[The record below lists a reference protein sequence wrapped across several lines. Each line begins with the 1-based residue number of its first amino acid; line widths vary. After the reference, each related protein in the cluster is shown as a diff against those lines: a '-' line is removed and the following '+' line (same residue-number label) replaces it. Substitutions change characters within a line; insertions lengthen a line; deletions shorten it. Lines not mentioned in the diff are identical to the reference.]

1 MKILEVMSRD
11 IEVIEPEATLRQAA
25 ERMRALDVGALPVCD
40 GERIQGMLTDRDIVV
55 RGLAVGL
62 EPTAPVEQVMTRE
75 VAWCYDDD
83 DVEDAAQLMRDRQ
96 IRRILVVTRIGELVG
111 ILSLG
116 DLATD
121 LQDDRLSGS
130 VLGEVSEPAMPH
142 G

>member
-11 IEVIEPEATLRQAA
+11 VEVIEPGATLRQAA
-25 ERMRALDVGALPVCD
+25 ERLRARDVGALPVCE
-40 GERIQGMLTDRDIVV
+40 GERIRGMLTDRDIVV
-55 RGLAVGL
+55 RGLARGL

-83 DVEDAAQLMRDRQ
+83 DVEDAAELMRDRQ
-96 IRRILVVTRIGELVG
+96 IRRILVLSRARELVG

-121 LQDDRLSGS
+121 LHEEW
-130 VLGEVSEPAMPH
+130 LGGRAWAGTHEPTMPH